1 MKIPFFSRSKSDHS
15 SDPPNTISSAQVEN
29 KQSAPA
35 NFTPTP
41 SQVVLLTGNH
51 VKDFQALHSLY
62 STSSEL
68 ANQYDRQLD
77 SVVPDSPEE
86 QRIFNLYAS
95 YVAIQTE
102 SGLLLNAIAPKE
114 YGQPDPNRILTPDEL
129 LRAQSL
135 VDSLCRGFVSYYELS
150 KSSNAIKDNPSER
163 VAFQELERKMN
174 SLMDKL
180 TALSD
185 ELTEIYWPSLPIFP
199 VKSIPSSESL
209 DELGE
214 LQEKIK
220 KLESENKLLSNLSNN
235 QSSEN
240 SRLKKQIADYRHDIE
255 EKDATITVL
264 KKRLN
269 APADNSNLS
278 TPNKQIEELNQKLLK
293 RDAQLEELQ
302 KRYARLDSDYADD
315 LDKVSFVDNLL
326 VFLDSKKKL
335 YHCYDCSQ
343 FNPPIDFGNIFTCC
357 DRRTAKYLGYTPC
370 PFCYNSNSELCV
382 ED

>member
-1 MKIPFFSRSKSDHS
+1 MKIPFFSRSKSNHS

-41 SQVVLLTGNH
+41 SQIVLLTGNH
-51 VKDFQALHSLY
+51 VKDFQCLHSLY

-102 SGLLLNAIAPKE
+102 TGLLLNAIAPKE
-114 YGQPDPNRILTPDEL
+114 YGQPSPNRILNADEL
-129 LRAQSL
+129 RRAQFL
-135 VDSLCRGFVSYYELS
+135 VDSLCRGFISYYELS

-163 VAFQELERKMN
+163 VSFQELEHKMS

-180 TALSD
+180 TTLSD
-185 ELTEIYWPSLPIFP
+185 ELTKIYWPSPPIFP
-199 VKSIPSSESL
+199 AEAIPSSEDF

-214 LQEKIK
+214 LREKVQ
-220 KLESENKLLSNLSNN
+220 KLESENKVLSSMNSNVT
-235 QSSEN
+235 SDN
-240 SRLKKQIADYRHDIE
+240 SRLKKQITAYRHDIE

-278 TPNKQIEELNQKLLK
+278 TPNKQIEELNQKLLD

-302 KRYARLDSDYADD
+302 KRYDRLDSDYADD

-326 VFLDSKKKL
+326 VFLDDKKKF

-343 FNPPIDFGNIFTCC
+343 FDPPIDFGNTFTCC
-357 DRRTAKYLGYTPC
+357 DRRTAKRLGYAPC